1 MNNIKLSQYIK
12 SGNWIGIAEKCMDAC
27 LLPNKHF
34 QDYVNNHF
42 NLEGAS
48 ILQNRHIEGLF
59 CEIDGFKYA
68 LCDQLGTVEQAKA
81 DYDISDILPD
91 DVVMDIGSNIGGFSI
106 PISHKCKHVFAIEPL
121 YADILRLNIE
131 KNNIQNTTVLEMGLG
146 TRNSYVQYG
155 SKKKYVGMHKLS
167 YLKQLCLMR
176 IKEPVTFLKIDCEG
190 SVNLGS
196 GEFCIMP
203 GDLTGIRAIEAE
215 IHHYEGRPKRSPFE
229 DVITE
234 AGFKYRKEDSC
245 QESILIHARRS

>member
-12 SGNWIGIAEKCMDAC
+12 SGNWLGIVEKFMDAY

-42 NLEGAS
+42 NLGGAS
-48 ILQNRHIEGLF
+48 ILQNRHIDGLF

-81 DYDISDILPD
+81 DYDISDISSD
-91 DVVMDIGSNIGGFSI
+91 DVVMDIGANIGGFSI

-121 YADILRLNIE
+121 YADILRENIA
-131 KNNIQNTTVLEMGLG
+131 KNGIKNITILEMGLG
-146 TRNSYVQYG
+146 TRNMTIKYG
-155 SKKKYVGMHKLS
+155 NKEKYIGLWKLS
-167 YLKQLCLMR
+167 YLKQICLMHANS
-176 IKEPVTFLKIDCEG
+176 PVTFLKLDCEG
-190 SVNLGS
+190 SVNLNS

-203 GDLTGIRAIEAE
+203 MELTGIRAIEAE

-229 DVITE
+229 DVIE
-234 AGFKYRKEDSC
+234 QAGFKYKREDSC
-245 QESILIHARRS
+245 QESILIHARRA